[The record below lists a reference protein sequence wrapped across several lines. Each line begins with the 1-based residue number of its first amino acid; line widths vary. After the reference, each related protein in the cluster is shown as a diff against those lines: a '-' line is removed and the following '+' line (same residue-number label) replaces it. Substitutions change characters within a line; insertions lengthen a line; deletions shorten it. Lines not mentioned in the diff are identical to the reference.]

1 MTYKFTKSGEKVLEI
16 AEDLAKTLG
25 HIYIGTEHLLY
36 GLVYEKN
43 GVASKVL
50 ESQNV
55 DADELLDKI
64 KEMIG
69 VNINQNAVLGY
80 TPKLKKILEN
90 SYIEAKKLDSN
101 YISTEHML
109 VGLLDEDD
117 SIAKRLLIELNINL
131 NKIYDDIARILN
143 EFENDYKIGGND
155 NYNSNK
161 QSGNIND
168 KSKHGLSEFG
178 INLNQKVSKGLIDP
192 VIGREEETN
201 MLIEVLLRK
210 TKNNPCLVGE
220 PGVGKTAIVEGLAQ
234 KIVQGKVPSMLKDK
248 IIYVFDISL
257 IIAGAKYRGDFEERI
272 KRCISEARD
281 NKIIILFID
290 EIHTIVGAGSAEGA
304 IDAAN
309 ILKPVLARG
318 EIQLVGATTI
328 KEYRKYIEKDKALER
343 RFEKVIVE
351 EPDEEETINILKG
364 IRDKFEAHHYL
375 KITDEAIKEAVI
387 LSEKYM
393 QDRFLPDKAIDLIDE
408 ACSMINLENLNKPEH
423 LSEIEENLEKVKIE
437 KKEAINIEEYIKA
450 AKIKEG
456 ENKLLEVLD
465 EEENKWNEKRI
476 KEVLEVKK
484 EHIEKVISRKL
495 KIPINKLNQNEKTKL
510 INLENSL
517 NKEIIGQ
524 EEVIKSVVNMI
535 KRKMVKIENKQR
547 PIASFLFL
555 GTSGIGKTELA
566 KVLGKYLFD
575 FKDSVI
581 RLDMSEYM
589 EKVDVSK
596 LLGAAPGY
604 VGYEEGSILIE
615 KVRKRPYSIVLF
627 DEIEKAHPDIMN
639 CLLQILEEGELTD
652 NQGRKAYFK
661 NTIIIL
667 TSNIGV
673 NEVLNKKTVGFNSL
687 KDDELSVSNSFKSD
701 ILSKVSDI
709 IKPEITNRI
718 DDIIVFNNLNKEDIL
733 KIMDINL
740 NKLVLGFKEENYF
753 LKIDNNVNLFLL
765 KKIEEVEMG
774 KKNNEIN
781 LTYNARNVRKCIS
794 KYIESFLAENI
805 IEENIVKDE
814 EYILKIDNLN
824 NLIINKENVVNV

>member
-248 IIYVFDISL
+248 IIYVLDISL

-281 NKIIILFID
+281 NKNIILFID

-351 EPDEEETINILKG
+351 EPDEKETINILKG

-495 KIPINKLNQNEKTKL
+495 KIPINKLNQNEKTNL
-510 INLENSL
+510 INLEKSL

-733 KIMDINL
+733 KIIDINL

-781 LTYNARNVRKCIS
+781 VSYNARNVRKCIS

-805 IEENIVKDE
+805 IEDNIVKNE